1 MSRTHIQ
8 PSDCPRRRGNMHPCR
23 GSAPFL
29 FQNTNGA
36 HVLVADAYTDGI
48 VSIEMDDFRLRNTCS
63 GGTSM

>member
-1 MSRTHIQ
+1 
-8 PSDCPRRRGNMHPCR
+8 MHPCR

-48 VSIEMDDFRLRNTCS
+48 VSIEMDDFRLRNNDLA
-63 GGTSM
+63 